1 MLELRNIKKDYEMNG
16 ETVHALRGIST
27 TFRKNEFVAVLGHS
41 GCGKTTLL
49 NIIGGLDKY
58 TSGELL
64 INGVSTKKY
73 RDRDWDAYRNH
84 SIGFVFQSYNLIPHQ
99 TVLAN
104 VELAL
109 TISGISRSERRRRA
123 VAALEKVGLGD
134 QLKKRP
140 SQMSGGQM
148 QRVAI
153 ARALVNDPEILLA
166 DEPTGALDS
175 ETSVQVMDIIREI
188 AKDRLVIM
196 VTHNPELA
204 EEYATRII
212 RIKDGLITDDSDP
225 CESAESAVQAP
236 PKKSK
241 KNGRVSMSFFTALS
255 LSLNNLMTKKG
266 RTFMTSFAGSIGIIG
281 IALILSLSNGINT
294 YINKIQKEALS
305 SYPITITKESNDT
318 FAMMETMMQQNVEAS
333 TEKHD
338 RDAVYSNTVM
348 YDMVNAMTST
358 AKNYND
364 LEKFK
369 KYLDGNDE
377 VQKYA
382 SAIQY
387 GYDLDMPIYTKDSE
401 GVIME
406 ADLAKLIGNVLGD
419 TGTSMLTSDYSMF
432 SQINVFQEMLSDS
445 SGKLS
450 SEITDKYE
458 LVYGDW
464 PKEYNEV
471 VLIVTKDNELS
482 DMMLYALGF
491 KDSKAFAELMN
502 STVKG
507 EQLDNLGET
516 KWSYE
521 EICEKKYKIVLPTD
535 KYSPVSDGTDHT
547 HGIQYNDISSTAAG
561 LEYLYNSEDAGTE
574 LKICGIIRPGEDAD
588 GLILTGAI
596 GYTKALTDHLIE
608 RLESSDIM
616 QAQLA
621 DPTVDAIK
629 GIPFITET
637 TVLPDD
643 AEKAADFAGRL
654 GGLSTVEA
662 AEVFRYIS
670 AIPSEEYIDSV
681 ISAQLGALTRED
693 IEKTV
698 VDTYSAEMG
707 VDADTVM
714 GYISSM
720 SDEELMAS
728 VKQGMT
734 EALTEQY
741 AAQAEASLVGMSDEM
756 LQAMLLSGEWTDEQY
771 VMMYDE
777 FVPAAYSDGS
787 YEENLALLGYAS
799 PEDPDSIN
807 IYAETF
813 SDKDKISEII
823 AEYNSSVSEDEMIEY
838 TDYVE
843 LLMSSITDIISGVSY
858 LLVAFVGISLVVSS
872 IMIGIITYIS
882 VLERTR
888 EIGILRAIGASKRDI
903 SNVFNAETL
912 IVGFVSG
919 AIGIGLSVLLCI
931 PINAIIHHLTR
942 LVELK
947 AALPALA
954 GVILVLISMC
964 LTLIAGVIPSRV
976 AAKKD
981 PVEAL
986 RSE

>member
-1 MLELRNIKKDYEMNG
+1 
-16 ETVHALRGIST
+16 
-27 TFRKNEFVAVLGHS
+27 
-41 GCGKTTLL
+41 
-49 NIIGGLDKY
+49 
-58 TSGELL
+58 
-64 INGVSTKKY
+64 
-73 RDRDWDAYRNH
+73 
-84 SIGFVFQSYNLIPHQ
+84 
-99 TVLAN
+99 
-104 VELAL
+104 
-109 TISGISRSERRRRA
+109 
-123 VAALEKVGLGD
+123 
-134 QLKKRP
+134 
-140 SQMSGGQM
+140 
-148 QRVAI
+148 
-153 ARALVNDPEILLA
+153 
-166 DEPTGALDS
+166 
-175 ETSVQVMDIIREI
+175 
-188 AKDRLVIM
+188 
-196 VTHNPELA
+196 
-204 EEYATRII
+204 
-212 RIKDGLITDDSDP
+212 
-225 CESAESAVQAP
+225 
-236 PKKSK
+236 
-241 KNGRVSMSFFTALS
+241 MSFFTALS

-318 FAMMETMMQQNVEAS
+318 FAMMETMMQQNVDAS

-358 AKNYND
+358 AKNYNN

-369 KYLDGNDE
+369 EYLDGSDE
-377 VQKYA
+377 LKEYA

-432 SQINVFQEMLSDS
+432 SQINVFQEMLADS
-445 SGKLS
+445 SGNLS

-464 PKEYNEV
+464 PQEYNEV

-491 KDSKAFAELMN
+491 KDSKTFAELLN

-507 EQLDNLGET
+507 EQLDNIGET

-521 EICEKKYKIVLPTD
+521 EICNKKYKIVLPTD

-547 HGIQYNDISSTAAG
+547 HGIQYNDISTTDAG
-561 LEYLYNSEDAGTE
+561 LEYLYNSEDVGTE

-596 GYTKALTDHLIE
+596 GYTKALTDHLID
-608 RLESSDIM
+608 RIESSDIM
-616 QAQLA
+616 KAQLA
-621 DPTVDAIK
+621 DPTVDAIT
-629 GIPFITET
+629 GLPFITET

-643 AEKAADFAGRL
+643 AEKAADFANRL
-654 GGLSTVEA
+654 TELSTEEA
-662 AEVFRYIS
+662 AAVFRYIS
-670 AIPSEEYIDSV
+670 TIPSDEYIDSV
-681 ISAQLGALTRED
+681 INAQLGTLTRED

-698 VDTYSAEMG
+698 IDTYSAEMG

-720 SDEELMAS
+720 SDEELMTS

-741 AAQAEASLVGMSDEM
+741 AAQAEASLAGLSDEM
-756 LQAMLLSGEWTDEQY
+756 LSTMLLSGEWTDEQY

-777 FVPAAYSDGS
+777 FVPDAYSSGS
-787 YEENLALLGYAS
+787 YEDNLVLLGYAS
-799 PEDPDSIN
+799 PENPDSIN

-823 AEYNSSVSEDEMIEY
+823 ADYNNAASEDDIIEY

-947 AALPALA
+947 AALPVAA
-954 GVILVLISMC
+954 GVILVMISMC